1 MLGTENYGTS
11 FQSLMSPM
19 YNVNAN
25 YSMNGYGMGA
35 GYGLGYGGGYMGGLM
50 TPMANVG
57 VGQFNADYLIKD
69 DSKNNNYYTRPIA
82 THKKKDET
90 GTILGIGAAALATTA
105 LLVAAC
111 KGKAPVTYPPI
122 GPTGGKRPYVKP
134 EVTERIVD
142 PSRLLP
148 SPSTVTQMPT
158 SQGYTRTLITGNGRT
173 GAMIDDATKAIKP
186 GTRLDN
192 VTTNVPTYLN
202 PNTPGY
208 NYINDIAS
216 KDAILK
222 GLGKGTQNMPA
233 VSNSAGFK
241 YVPQGN
247 PNARLMFSAP
257 MGTNGKQLAINLL
270 EKNPAVKTSPIS
282 FNGHLAGVNV
292 YATPLQQGA
301 QATQGVQQ
309 LANGTQSSQKLLTYT
324 PANQTG
330 KLNLGP
336 VESYLPQ
343 ANKGFTLP
351 AQEVKGLLPSPQTVS
366 TAQPRTAVLN
376 YQRHGARYNRHP
388 QVTADVL
395 KAEFGNLGLNIDT
408 KAFAKL
414 TNKEQRFINNLVST
428 GTPAQLKALTCD
440 PVYQHL
446 FSLI

>member
-1 MLGTENYGTS
+1 MLGTENYATS

-90 GTILGIGAAALATTA
+90 GTILGIGAAALATIA

-111 KGKAPVTYPPI
+111 KGKAPVTPPPI
-122 GPTGGKRPYVKP
+122 GPTGGRRPYVQP

-148 SPSTVTQMPT
+148 SSSTVTQMPT
-158 SQGYTRTLITGNGRT
+158 SQGYTRTAITGNGRT
-173 GAMIDDATKAIKP
+173 GAIIDDATKAIKP

-222 GLGKGTQNMPA
+222 GLSKGTQNMPA

-241 YVPQGN
+241 YVPQSN
-247 PNARLMFSAP
+247 PDARLMFSAP
-257 MGTNGKQLAINLL
+257 MGTNGKKYVINAL

-282 FNGHLAGVNV
+282 FNGHLAGVNI

-309 LANGTQSSQKLLTYT
+309 LTNGAQTGSKLLTAT
-324 PANQTG
+324 QST

-366 TAQPRTAVLN
+366 TATQGSKFIKYPSG
-376 YQRHGARYNRHP
+376 GARCNEHSRI
-388 QVTADVL
+388 TGDML
-395 KAEFGNLGLNIDT
+395 RAEFGKIGLNINT
-408 KAFAKL
+408 KAFAEL
-414 TNKEQRFINNLVST
+414 TPPERRMINNLVMN
-428 GTPAQLKALTCD
+428 GTQGELQALTCN
-440 PVYQHL
+440 PQYEHL
-446 FSLI
+446 FSLL